1 LKKEK
6 NQKSSKS
13 TPFRERNIV
22 FVLIIILLL
31 TLLLGSLTYK
41 EVQRER
47 YYLWE
52 LARSEG
58 LNIAF
63 SIQTL
68 GPRFVLNENTLKE
81 ILVLLKKE
89 GVSYIDICNEKGLI
103 LISTEEE
110 RWDKIIKIP
119 HKGKINFVNTRD
131 KRGDRVIEVI
141 KPFNLDVNR
150 QLDIWKILPLR
161 NSYLVVGVNLEGY
174 YIRLSHTRR
183 RIILNYSIIMALVL
197 LGIYVIFKL
206 QQTYIV
212 KKTLNEMKDYTS
224 KLLETMD
231 NAVISVDNNGIIRTF
246 NRKSEEVFGKKKEEA
261 LNKNYEEILNL
272 NVREKSFLKRCLLEF
287 KYFRRVYL

>member
-1 LKKEK
+1 MRRSIKLKKEK

-22 FVLIIILLL
+22 LALIIILLL
-31 TLLLGSLTYK
+31 ALLLGSLTYK

-68 GPRFVLNENTLKE
+68 GPRFVLNEDALKE

-89 GVSYIDICNEKGLI
+89 GVSYIDICNDKGVI

-110 RWDKIIKIP
+110 RWQNVIKIP
-119 HKGKINFVNTRD
+119 KPDVINFINTED
-131 KRGDRVIEVI
+131 KKGNRILQVI
-141 KPFNLDVNR
+141 KPFNF
-150 QLDIWKILPLR
+150 DIWKILPIR

-174 YIRLSHTRR
+174 YLSLIH
-183 RIILNYSIIMALVL
+183 I
-197 LGIYVIFKL
+197 
-206 QQTYIV
+206 
-212 KKTLNEMKDYTS
+212 
-224 KLLETMD
+224 
-231 NAVISVDNNGIIRTF
+231 
-246 NRKSEEVFGKKKEEA
+246 
-261 LNKNYEEILNL
+261 
-272 NVREKSFLKRCLLEF
+272 
-287 KYFRRVYL
+287 